1 MLQCSVFA
9 QVSFHGWWHTILIN
23 NHDISNLSSNFFQVV
38 NEAAYNNDDYFY
50 PQENRNINEFL
61 QYPNDEVEQLNL
73 EKDLDTKHDPTFDEE
88 EP

>member
-1 MLQCSVFA
+1 MAYYSNTTTMIF
-9 QVSFHGWWHTILIN
+9 LIWV
-23 NHDISNLSSNFFQVV
+23 SNFFQVV
-38 NEAAYNNDDYFY
+38 LDEAAYNNDYFY

>member
-1 MLQCSVFA
+1 MAYYSNTTMIFL
-9 QVSFHGWWHTILIN
+9 ILV
-23 NHDISNLSSNFFQVV
+23 SNFFQVV
-38 NEAAYNNDDYFY
+38 LDEAAYNNGYFY

>member
-1 MLQCSVFA
+1 MIF
-9 QVSFHGWWHTILIN
+9 LIWVP
-23 NHDISNLSSNFFQVV
+23 IFFQVV
-38 NEAAYNNDDYFY
+38 DEAAYDNDYFY

>member
-1 MLQCSVFA
+1 MMAYYSNTTTMIF
-9 QVSFHGWWHTILIN
+9 LIWVP
-23 NHDISNLSSNFFQVV
+23 IFFQVV
-38 NEAAYNNDDYFY
+38 DEAAYNNDDYFY

>member
-1 MLQCSVFA
+1 MAYYSNTTMIFLIW
-9 QVSFHGWWHTILIN
+9 VSI
-23 NHDISNLSSNFFQVV
+23 FFQVV

>member
-1 MLQCSVFA
+1 MMAYYSNTTTMIF
-9 QVSFHGWWHTILIN
+9 LIWVP
-23 NHDISNLSSNFFQVV
+23 IFFQVV

>member
-1 MLQCSVFA
+1 MYYSNTTMIF
-9 QVSFHGWWHTILIN
+9 LIWVP
-23 NHDISNLSSNFFQVV
+23 IFFQVV

>member
-1 MLQCSVFA
+1 MAYYIS
-9 QVSFHGWWHTILIN
+9 ILIQPWC
-23 NHDISNLSSNFFQVV
+23 ISNLSSNFFQVV
-38 NEAAYNNDDYFY
+38 DEAAYDNDYFY

-73 EKDLDTKHDPTFDEE
+73 EKDLDTKHDPTFDED

>member
-1 MLQCSVFA
+1 MIF
-9 QVSFHGWWHTILIN
+9 LIWVP
-23 NHDISNLSSNFFQVV
+23 IFFQVV

>member
-1 MLQCSVFA
+1 MIF
-9 QVSFHGWWHTILIN
+9 LIWV
-23 NHDISNLSSNFFQVV
+23 SNFFQVV
-38 NEAAYNNDDYFY
+38 LDEAAYNNDDYFY

>member
-1 MLQCSVFA
+1 MAYYSNTTTMIF
-9 QVSFHGWWHTILIN
+9 LIWV
-23 NHDISNLSSNFFQVV
+23 SNFFQVV
-38 NEAAYNNDDYFY
+38 DEAAYNNDYFY